1 MFIIG
6 LHIKWIPRAT
16 FYSISQPFGLSTI
29 NVRAV
34 KVFSKATTPKTS
46 DEVAMATRTLTRNPK
61 RTSAVRKPEVSGDVR
76 STSNG
81 IEPPAS
87 HPTEMASSLTASI
100 PSFLPHTSSPASLLP
115 SSGNSLTIK
124 SSHYSSTKTSAG
136 MEDGGRGRLLCCTL
150 MGRLGNEMYQYASVL
165 GIAYRTSRIPVL
177 LSGQHLRT
185 SLKQPPPGD
194 SQKDYVDRC
203 RMSFNI
209 VEKSC
214 CFYDPRLV
222 NLDADKDYKIGLYL
236 QSWKY
241 FRNYEDQIRQ
251 AMTFNADVTSAANE
265 TVSALR
271 AKGRKFLV
279 GVHVR
284 RGDYLLKKHVE
295 MGYKAASASYLRTAL
310 DYFRQRLESN
320 VTFIVSSDDEYW
332 FQTYVS
338 DQNDTLL
345 LNRQTPAI
353 DMLVLASLDHVIIT
367 VGTYG
372 WWVGFLNKG
381 TVVHQKDYI
390 APNTKI
396 GDQFGANGSDYIF
409 PGWIPL

>member
-1 MFIIG
+1 MSATASGQLLIACRPSVNKSLLSHHCRGDGGGDTAASPSACDCEHSSRVLLVFLFGGVTLFIIG
-6 LHIKWIPRAT
+6 LHIKWIPRAN
-16 FYSISQPFGLSTI
+16 FDSISQPFGLSTI

-34 KVFSKATTPKTS
+34 KVFSKATTPTTS

-61 RTSAVRKPEVSGDVR
+61 RTSAVTKPEVSGDVR
-76 STSNG
+76 STSNVSNPRVSPHRNG
-81 IEPPAS
+81 QLPDCQHPLVSAS
-87 HPTEMASSLTASI
+87 HILTC
-100 PSFLPHTSSPASLLP
+100 FP
-115 SSGNSLTIK
+115 SSFARKLTYDQVFQLLINTAKDFVGDRRWNSIQDFTN
-124 SSHYSSTKTSAG
+124 SGAAVGSASADQSQAASAG
-136 MEDGGRGRLLCCTL
+136 E
-150 MGRLGNEMYQYASVL
+150 
-165 GIAYRTSRIPVL
+165 
-177 LSGQHLRT
+177 
-185 SLKQPPPGD
+185 

-222 NLDADKDYKIGLYL
+222 NLEADKDYKIGLYL

-295 MGYKAASASYLRTAL
+295 MGYKAASASYLRTAWTTSGSGWN
-310 DYFRQRLESN
+310 Q
-320 VTFIVSSDDEYW
+320 
-332 FQTYVS
+332 
-338 DQNDTLL
+338 
-345 LNRQTPAI
+345 
-353 DMLVLASLDHVIIT
+353 MLPS
-367 VGTYG
+367 
-372 WWVGFLNKG
+372 
-381 TVVHQKDYI
+381 
-390 APNTKI
+390 
-396 GDQFGANGSDYIF
+396 
-409 PGWIPL
+409 

>member
-6 LHIKWIPRAT
+6 LHIKWIPRAN
-16 FYSISQPFGLSTI
+16 FDSISQPFGLSTI

-34 KVFSKATTPKTS
+34 KVFSKATTPTTS

-61 RTSAVRKPEVSGDVR
+61 RTSAVRGPEVSGDVR

-81 IEPPAS
+81 IEPPAT
-87 HPTEMASSLTASI
+87 HATEMASSLTASI

-115 SSGNSLTIK
+115 SPGNSLTIK

-222 NLDADKDYKIGLYL
+222 NLDADKDYKKQGLKLEPMEISYPAPPL
-236 QSWKY
+236 VTTAHPTYPHICSRAHVTTSVTLSSVGKSRCGARVLSNSRQDNTSWWAVVAPY
-241 FRNYEDQIRQ
+241 P
-251 AMTFNADVTSAANE
+251 
-265 TVSALR
+265 
-271 AKGRKFLV
+271 
-279 GVHVR
+279 
-284 RGDYLLKKHVE
+284 
-295 MGYKAASASYLRTAL
+295 
-310 DYFRQRLESN
+310 
-320 VTFIVSSDDEYW
+320 
-332 FQTYVS
+332 
-338 DQNDTLL
+338 TLF
-345 LNRQTPAI
+345 
-353 DMLVLASLDHVIIT
+353 S
-367 VGTYG
+367 
-372 WWVGFLNKG
+372 
-381 TVVHQKDYI
+381 
-390 APNTKI
+390 
-396 GDQFGANGSDYIF
+396 
-409 PGWIPL
+409 